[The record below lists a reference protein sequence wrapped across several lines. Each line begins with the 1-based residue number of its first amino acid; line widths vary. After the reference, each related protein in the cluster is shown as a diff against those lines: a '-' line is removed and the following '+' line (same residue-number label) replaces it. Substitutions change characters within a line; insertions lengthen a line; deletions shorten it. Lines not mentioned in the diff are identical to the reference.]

1 MPGSVKPRA
10 YVASPFGFTEH
21 GRDYYVKTLLPALGE
36 LVEPLDPW
44 AVVTDQELAE
54 AAALGRQRSLW
65 LDVGARNA
73 ALIRQSA
80 LVIAVLEGQEVD
92 SGTAAEV
99 GYAAALGRPIYA
111 LRSDLRL
118 AGEPE
123 MSVNLQVEYFVTSTG
138 GAVSGSLKG
147 LLDALTRAIATGAV
161 RGN

>member
-1 MPGSVKPRA
+1 MPGSTKPRS

-21 GRDYYVKTLLPALGE
+21 GRAYYANTLLPALGE

-44 AVVTDQELAE
+44 AVVSEKELAE

-65 LDVGARNA
+65 LEVGARNA
-73 ALIRQSA
+73 ALIRQST
-80 LVIAVLEGQEVD
+80 LVIACLDGQEVD

-99 GYAAALGRPIYA
+99 GYAAALGRPIYG

-123 MSVNLQVEYFVTSTG
+123 MAVNLQVEYFVTSTG
-138 GAVSGSLKG
+138 GSVAGSLKA
-147 LLDALTRAIATGAV
+147 LLDALTRAIATGAL
-161 RGN
+161 RHP